1 MPGSRIQN
9 PGSSISTRGSDG
21 VRSPKIFVLKK
32 MLFTVNCQLHCSIT
46 NLLHYSRIYLDMLNV
61 YKVMS
66 ENITAAITHNGE
78 QVGIEKLVDPSG
90 LSLLD

>member
-1 MPGSRIQN
+1 MYCTLYASAILRIKSALLLPVN
-9 PGSSISTRGSDG
+9 YTA
-21 VRSPKIFVLKK
+21 VLQ
-32 MLFTVNCQLHCSIT
+32 T
-46 NLLHYSRIYLDMLNV
+46 YSRIYLDMLNV

-90 LSLLD
+90 SSYLDLWHV